1 MALSSPRRSAMAW
14 MERLVPDRAV
24 RASGSTAGGIL
35 RPRMRL
41 HVLPLLACAAATAVA
56 QAPQF
61 APPVRLK
68 AGDTFLG
75 ENRLYPSPVFH
86 DLDGDGRVDVVV
98 GDLVGALTVA
108 PRANAAAGAPT
119 YGPEAKVLAA
129 DGQPLDFDN
138 W

>member
-1 MALSSPRRSAMAW
+1 
-14 MERLVPDRAV
+14 
-24 RASGSTAGGIL
+24 
-35 RPRMRL
+35 MRL

-86 DLDGDGRVDVVV
+86 DLDGDRRVDVVV
-98 GDLVGALTVA
+98 GDLVGVLTVA
-108 PRANAAAGAPT
+108 PRANAAAGAPA
-119 YGPEAKVLAA
+119 YGPETKVLAA

>member
-1 MALSSPRRSAMAW
+1 MAHVSTRRIATACMAS
-14 MERLVPDRAV
+14 LAPCPAP
-24 RASGSTAGGIL
+24 RASRSKAGGIL
-35 RPRMRL
+35 RTRMRL

-75 ENRLYPSPVFH
+75 ENRLYPSPVLH

>member
-1 MALSSPRRSAMAW
+1 MSPRY
-14 MERLVPDRAV
+14 PP
-24 RASGSTAGGIL
+24 
-35 RPRMRL
+35 PRMRL

-98 GDLVGALTVA
+98 GDLVGVLTVA
-108 PRANAAAGAPT
+108 PRANAAAAAPA
-119 YGPEAKVLAA
+119 YGPETKVLGA

>member
-1 MALSSPRRSAMAW
+1 
-14 MERLVPDRAV
+14 
-24 RASGSTAGGIL
+24 
-35 RPRMRL
+35 MRCL
-41 HVLPLLACAAATAVA
+41 VLPLLACAVATAVA
-56 QAPQF
+56 QAPQSPQF

-75 ENRLYPSPVFH
+75 ENRMYPSPALH

-98 GDLVGALTVA
+98 GDLIGVLTVA
-108 PRANAAAGAPT
+108 PRANAAAGAQA
-119 YGPEAKVLAA
+119 YGPETKVLAA